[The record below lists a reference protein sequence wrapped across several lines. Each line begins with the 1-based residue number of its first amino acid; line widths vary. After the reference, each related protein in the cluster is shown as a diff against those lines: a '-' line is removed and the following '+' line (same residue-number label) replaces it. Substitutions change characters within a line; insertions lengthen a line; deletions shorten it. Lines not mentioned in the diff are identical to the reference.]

1 MLLTPSLNASTSIR
15 VMPNR
20 IAKEI
25 TPFQNNLL
33 QSRLIIVS
41 DVNEVIALL
50 EARQYLLKLSNIAI
64 KMFDEH

>member
-1 MLLTPSLNASTSIR
+1 
-15 VMPNR
+15 MPNR

-25 TPFQNNLL
+25 TQFQNNLL